1 MEYRQLRKQI
11 QQKQLSSC
19 YLLFGVEQFVKMR
32 TLEKLCQ
39 AALEDGDPG
48 WNQTVL
54 DEKASAEDIFAACQ
68 TLPMFAPRRVVIVKE
83 CPFFKQGGGAAGEE
97 TILSLIDTLPPE
109 TLLVFVLEGKPDGR
123 RKLTAALKKRDAMVE
138 ISTMTEHE
146 IFAWLKAYAAQRG
159 KAVEPQA
166 LETLIQRVGT
176 DMQTVATE
184 MEKICC
190 YAEERDRITRKDVL
204 DISSQT
210 LEANAFEIVDLLA
223 MGKRRQAA
231 EQIDLVLREGNSIQM
246 FMGAVAY
253 RLRQL
258 LAARLGWEEGKS
270 VQAAAAKVQG
280 PRFAAQRTAKQAG
293 TMRTEDLRRGLLALT
308 EADFALKS
316 GRMKEDRAV
325 LETALWQAFPVKK

>member
-123 RKLTAALKKRDAMVE
+123 RKLTAALKK
-138 ISTMTEHE
+138 
-146 IFAWLKAYAAQRG
+146 
-159 KAVEPQA
+159 
-166 LETLIQRVGT
+166 
-176 DMQTVATE
+176 
-184 MEKICC
+184 
-190 YAEERDRITRKDVL
+190 
-204 DISSQT
+204 
-210 LEANAFEIVDLLA
+210 
-223 MGKRRQAA
+223 KRRHGGVF
-231 EQIDLVLREGNSIQM
+231 D
-246 FMGAVAY
+246 
-253 RLRQL
+253 
-258 LAARLGWEEGKS
+258 
-270 VQAAAAKVQG
+270 
-280 PRFAAQRTAKQAG
+280 
-293 TMRTEDLRRGLLALT
+293 D
-308 EADFALKS
+308 
-316 GRMKEDRAV
+316 DRA
-325 LETALWQAFPVKK
+325 